1 MNRDTRDRLLLPLLL
16 PVGGLVVI
24 ALLVVGFSRILLS
37 VTPTA
42 ATATAVTVALG
53 ILAVAVAVATRPMA
67 RFSNLLSMVTGVA
80 GVALLAG
87 GIALA
92 AAGPK
97 EEPAAGGEG
106 GGGGQAAPVVAL
118 SASSGAAAN
127 GFDQTKL
134 SAPADLAFVIRFDNQ
149 DPGVPHN
156 IGLYRDEGYSQPIA
170 KGDII
175 TGPAQSDLAVDA
187 LPAGTYYFR
196 CEIHPTTMTGQIEV
210 GGTPGGGGAPNATVH
225 ITAQTLAFDLGEFTL
240 PANTEATIVFENKD
254 DAVPH
259 NVAIYTDD
267 TFATVLFKGQIFNG
281 VATMEYA
288 VPPLDPGTYVFR
300 CDVHPN
306 MTGAVTVA

>member
-53 ILAVAVAVATRPMA
+53 ILAVAVAVATRPTA

-106 GGGGQAAPVVAL
+106 GGGGQAGPLAPIVAV
-118 SASSGAAAN
+118 SASSGAVAN

-134 SAPADLAFVIRFDNQ
+134 SAPAGTAFVIRFDNQ
-149 DPGVPHN
+149 DTGVPHN
-156 IGLYRDEGYSQPIA
+156 VGVYRDEGYAQPIA

-175 TGPAQSDLAVDA
+175 TGPARSDLAVDA
-187 LPAGTYYFR
+187 VPAGTYYFR
-196 CEIHPTTMTGQIEV
+196 CDVHPTTMTGRIEV
-210 GGTPGGGGAPNATVH
+210 GGAPA
-225 ITAQTLAFDLGEFTL
+225 
-240 PANTEATIVFENKD
+240 
-254 DAVPH
+254 
-259 NVAIYTDD
+259 
-267 TFATVLFKGQIFNG
+267 
-281 VATMEYA
+281 
-288 VPPLDPGTYVFR
+288 
-300 CDVHPN
+300 
-306 MTGAVTVA
+306 